1 MNDIVFISRKYC
13 RGEAWCNRLLAYAK
27 SFQNQGYNVELVF
40 LVANEQSKDSS
51 EDFRDLNI
59 RYLSAFSDSDNAI
72 KKIIVYTK
80 AIISLLFAIEHN
92 TIIITSDGGGMFLPF
107 LFFRKNKNFTFT
119 EITEHPEILGMI
131 MNPSSIWHKIKN
143 IFLHYKVL
151 INNSLLK
158 ANTGIFTISNSLS
171 EYLIEHGI
179 SQEKICKINMFVD
192 SSRFEIM
199 KEQTEPYIAYCGTI
213 SREKD
218 GVDILLKAFSVFR
231 QSASDYK
238 LYLIGRFMNQKTE
251 IEIKELISSLN
262 LQDSVVITGMVPPS
276 QIPVFLKNASILALS
291 RPDNLQNRNGFP
303 TKLGEYLATGNP
315 VVVTSIGEIPDFL
328 TDGVNAYLADPDDV
342 ESFSNALLRVVN
354 DYIKAQQI
362 GAAGKLLVSS
372 CFSSDNQAKIALQ
385 FITSRM
391 K

>member
-143 IFLHYKVL
+143 TILHYKVL

-179 SQEKICKINMFVD
+179 PQEKICRINMFVD

-199 KEQTEPYIAYCGTI
+199 KEQKEPYIAYCGTI

-276 QIPVFLKNASILALS
+276 QIPVFLKNANILALS

-362 GAAGKLLVSS
+362 GAEGKLLVSS

-385 FITSRM
+385 FIASRM